1 MRNRCEESLARRS
14 LFLLIGLFMPAPKKR
29 PTRASSRSAAKPT
42 VRRRTTRK
50 PKDADAAEGSALEA
64 RSDDSHVD
72 SIEVISPPAF
82 LDPPPERRGRSRH
95 DDGRSGANVD
105 DDIVF
110 PEDNNAPAPRPPQA
124 QQNDAGPVRY
134 DDRQQG
140 YYPQDAGGY
149 PNQNQEGGPPPE
161 GGGQQEDGQFRRRRR
176 RRRGRGNNGDMNNNM
191 PQGGQRDFGGPPPQ
205 QRGGGQPRGYGQ
217 RGNGQRGYGGGQQ
230 RGGYGQQQQR
240 GYGQQRG
247 FQPRGEFGQRDGGF
261 RSRGD
266 EIAPD
271 EQVIDYDGVL
281 ELHPKGYGFLRD
293 AKKSYCSQESDP
305 FVSSSLIEKCA
316 LREGVRILGK
326 VGTGARGQGPR
337 LKAVENIDGMSVE
350 DYVNVKKFD
359 DLTAITPNS
368 RIRMEIGAK
377 PITMRVMDLL
387 TPIGRGQ
394 RALIVAPPRTGK
406 TMLLQEIAESV
417 SRNHP
422 DMHLIV
428 LLIDERPE
436 EVTEM
441 RRHVRGEVVA
451 SSLDSETEN
460 HVRISQLI
468 MERAK
473 RLAEEGKNVFILM
486 DSITRTARAFNK
498 WTNTGRTATGG
509 LDVRALDIPK
519 KMFGSARQFEE
530 GGSLTIVATALI
542 DTGSRADEAIFQ
554 EFKGTGNME
563 LVLSRD
569 LADRRIWPAIDITKS
584 GTRHEEKLYDP
595 HQFESIIM
603 LRRSLIS
610 LSPVEA
616 MEMLS
621 KTLDRFPSNTEF
633 LEKVKSVL

>member
-1 MRNRCEESLARRS
+1 MPEPKRTRS
-14 LFLLIGLFMPAPKKR
+14 
-29 PTRASSRSAAKPT
+29 TAKPT
-42 VRRRTTRK
+42 IRRRRTTK
-50 PKDADAAEGSALEA
+50 KSEVAEASAEGSFDAA
-64 RSDDSHVD
+64 STDSPVD
-72 SIEVISPPAF
+72 SIIVVAPPAF
-82 LDPPPERRGRSRH
+82 IEPPPERRGRSRR
-95 DDGRSGANVD
+95 DDNAFGANID

-110 PEDNNAPAPRPPQA
+110 PEDSAPPPQRPVTHESVDQVA
-124 QQNDAGPVRY
+124 PSHNEANDDEFADQPNPSDQQSAGNDEAGFPAR
-134 DDRQQG
+134 
-140 YYPQDAGGY
+140 
-149 PNQNQEGGPPPE
+149 
-161 GGGQQEDGQFRRRRR
+161 RRRRR
-176 RRRGRGNNGDMNNNM
+176 RRRGRGGD
-191 PQGGQRDFGGPPPQ
+191 QGDFENSPRPPMGQRDFGGGPQRGGPPQ
-205 QRGGGQPRGYGQ
+205 QRGYGQ
-217 RGNGQRGYGGGQQ
+217 QQ
-230 RGGYGQQQQR
+230 RGGSQPQR

-247 FQPRGEFGQRDGGF
+247 YNQQRGEFGQNNQFQQRNV

-266 EIAPD
+266 EMSAD
-271 EQVIDYDGVL
+271 EQTSIFEGVL

-293 AKKSYCSQESDP
+293 AKKSYGAQESDP
-305 FVSSSLIEKCA
+305 FVSSSLIEKAA
-316 LREGVRILGK
+316 LREGVKI
-326 VGTGARGQGPR
+326 VGQVGSGTRGQGPR
-337 LKAVENIDGMSVE
+337 LKQVDTIDGMSVE
-350 DYVNVKKFD
+350 DYTKIKKFD
-359 DLTAITPNS
+359 DLTPITPNS
-368 RIRMEIGAK
+368 RVRMEIGPK
-377 PITMRVMDLL
+377 PTTMRVMDLL

-422 DMHLIV
+422 EMHLIV
-428 LLIDERPE
+428 LLVDERPE

-451 SSLDSETEN
+451 SSLDSETES

-468 MERAK
+468 IERSK
-473 RLAEEGKNVFILM
+473 RLAEEGKDVFILM
-486 DSITRTARAFNK
+486 DSITRAARAFNK
-498 WTNTGRTATGG
+498 WTNTGRTASGG

-519 KMFGSARQFEE
+519 KMFGAARQFEE
-530 GGSLTIVATALI
+530 GGSLTICATALI

-595 HQFESIIM
+595 RQFESIVM

-616 MEMLS
+616 MEMLTR
-621 KTLDRFPSNTEF
+621 TLDRFPTNNEF

>member
-1 MRNRCEESLARRS
+1 M
-14 LFLLIGLFMPAPKKR
+14 
-29 PTRASSRSAAKPT
+29 
-42 VRRRTTRK
+42 
-50 PKDADAAEGSALEA
+50 
-64 RSDDSHVD
+64 
-72 SIEVISPPAF
+72 
-82 LDPPPERRGRSRH
+82 
-95 DDGRSGANVD
+95 D

-110 PEDNNAPAPRPPQA
+110 PEDNSAPAPRPPQA
-124 QQNDAGPVRY
+124 QPNDAAPVRY

-140 YYPQDAGGY
+140 YYPQEGGY
-149 PNQNQEGGPPPE
+149 PNQNQESGGAPSDREGGPA
-161 GGGQQEDGQFRRRRR
+161 GQQDDNQLRRRRR
-176 RRRGRGNNGDMNNNM
+176 RRRGRGNGEVNNNM
-191 PQGGQRDFGGPPPQ
+191 PQGGQRDYGGPPPRGAPPRGNGQ
-205 QRGGGQPRGYGQ
+205 QRGYGQ
-217 RGNGQRGYGGGQQ
+217 RGGNGPQRGYGGSQQ
-230 RGGYGQQQQR
+230 RGGYSQQPQR

-247 FQPRGEFGQRDGGF
+247 YEPRGEFGQRGEGGF
-261 RSRGD
+261 RSRSD
-266 EIAPD
+266 EISPD
-271 EQVIDYDGVL
+271 EPTVDYDGVL

-337 LKAVENIDGMSVE
+337 LKAVENIDGMTVE
-350 DYVNVKKFD
+350 EYANVKKFD

-368 RIRMEIGAK
+368 RIKMEIGPK

-387 TPIGRGQ
+387 TPVGRGQ

-451 SSLDSETEN
+451 SSLDSETES
-460 HVRISQLI
+460 HVRISQLV

-473 RLAEEGKNVFILM
+473 RLAEEGKNVFILL
-486 DSITRTARAFNK
+486 DSITRPARAFNK

-542 DTGSRADEAIFQ
+542 ETGSRADDAIFQ

-569 LADRRIWPAIDITKS
+569 LADRRIWPSIDITKS

-595 HQFESIIM
+595 HQFESIVM

>member
-1 MRNRCEESLARRS
+1 M
-14 LFLLIGLFMPAPKKR
+14 
-29 PTRASSRSAAKPT
+29 
-42 VRRRTTRK
+42 
-50 PKDADAAEGSALEA
+50 
-64 RSDDSHVD
+64 
-72 SIEVISPPAF
+72 
-82 LDPPPERRGRSRH
+82 
-95 DDGRSGANVD
+95 D

-110 PEDNNAPAPRPPQA
+110 PEDNSAPAPRPPQA
-124 QQNDAGPVRY
+124 QPNDAAPVRY

-140 YYPQDAGGY
+140 YYPQEGGY
-149 PNQNQEGGPPPE
+149 PNQNQEGGGAPADRE
-161 GGGQQEDGQFRRRRR
+161 GGPAGQQDDNQLRRRRR
-176 RRRGRGNNGDMNNNM
+176 RRRGRGNGEVNNNM
-191 PQGGQRDFGGPPPQ
+191 PQGGQRDYGNPPPRANLPPRGNGQ
-205 QRGGGQPRGYGQ
+205 QRGYGQ
-217 RGNGQRGYGGGQQ
+217 RGGNGPQRGYGGGGQQQ
-230 RGGYGQQQQR
+230 RGGYSQQPQR

-247 FQPRGEFGQRDGGF
+247 YEPRGEFGQRGEGGF
-261 RSRGD
+261 RSRSD
-266 EIAPD
+266 EISPD
-271 EQVIDYDGVL
+271 EPTVDYDGVL

-337 LKAVENIDGMSVE
+337 LKAVENIDGMTVE
-350 DYVNVKKFD
+350 EYANVKKFD

-368 RIRMEIGAK
+368 RIKMEIGPK

-387 TPIGRGQ
+387 TPVGRGQ

-451 SSLDSETEN
+451 SSLDSETES
-460 HVRISQLI
+460 HVRISQLV

-473 RLAEEGKNVFILM
+473 RLAEEGKNVFILL

-542 DTGSRADEAIFQ
+542 ETGSRADDAIFQ

-569 LADRRIWPAIDITKS
+569 LADRRIWPSIDITKS

-595 HQFESIIM
+595 LQFESIVM

>member
-1 MRNRCEESLARRS
+1 MLEQDERS
-14 LFLLIGLFMPAPKKR
+14 ENAP
-29 PTRASSRSAAKPT
+29 
-42 VRRRTTRK
+42 
-50 PKDADAAEGSALEA
+50 
-64 RSDDSHVD
+64 VD
-72 SIEVISPPAF
+72 SVIVVSPPAF
-82 LDPPPERRGRSRH
+82 HEPEEEPPVRTRSRNECSE
-95 DDGRSGANVD
+95 GSAD

-110 PEDNNAPAPRPPQA
+110 PEDKPASA
-124 QQNDAGPVRY
+124 N
-134 DDRQQG
+134 
-140 YYPQDAGGY
+140 GGSDE
-149 PNQNQEGGPPPE
+149 PDTAAASFSASEGGDPDQE
-161 GGGQQEDGQFRRRRR
+161 RAGFSDRDDYSGDNDGGGRFRRRRRR
-176 RRRGRGNNGDMNNNM
+176 RRRGRGGQDGESNRG
-191 PQGGQRDFGGPPPQ
+191 QQGQRDFGG
-205 QRGGGQPRGYGQ
+205 GNRGY
-217 RGNGQRGYGGGQQ
+217 N
-230 RGGYGQQQQR
+230 QQR

-247 FQPRGEFGQRDGGF
+247 YNQQRGEFGQRNNGF

-271 EQVIDYDGVL
+271 EQTVDFEGVL

-305 FVSSSLIEKCA
+305 FVSSSLIEKNG
-316 LREGVRILGK
+316 LREGVKIFGK
-326 VGTGARGQGPR
+326 VGMGARGQGPR
-337 LKAVENIDGMSVE
+337 LKLVENIDGLTVE
-350 DYVNVKKFD
+350 EYANIKKFD
-359 DLTAITPNS
+359 DLTPITPNS
-368 RIRMEIGAK
+368 RIRMEIGPK

-451 SSLDSETEN
+451 SSLDSETES

-468 MERAK
+468 VERAK

-486 DSITRTARAFNK
+486 DSITRAARAFNK

-595 HQFESIIM
+595 HQFESIVM

-616 MEMLS
+616 MEMLTR
-621 KTLDRFPSNTEF
+621 TLERFPTNAEF

>member
-1 MRNRCEESLARRS
+1 M
-14 LFLLIGLFMPAPKKR
+14 
-29 PTRASSRSAAKPT
+29 
-42 VRRRTTRK
+42 
-50 PKDADAAEGSALEA
+50 
-64 RSDDSHVD
+64 
-72 SIEVISPPAF
+72 
-82 LDPPPERRGRSRH
+82 
-95 DDGRSGANVD
+95 D

-110 PEDNNAPAPRPPQA
+110 PEDNSAPAPRPPQA
-124 QQNDAGPVRY
+124 QAQPNDLAPVRY

-140 YYPQDAGGY
+140 YYPQEGGY
-149 PNQNQEGGPPPE
+149 PNQNQEGGGAPSDRE
-161 GGGQQEDGQFRRRRR
+161 GGPVGQQDDGQLRRRRR
-176 RRRGRGNNGDMNNNM
+176 RRRGRGNGEANNNM
-191 PQGGQRDFGGPPPQ
+191 PQAGQRDYGNPPPRANLPPRGNGQ
-205 QRGGGQPRGYGQ
+205 QRGGYGQ
-217 RGNGQRGYGGGQQ
+217 RGNGPQRGYGGGQQ
-230 RGGYGQQQQR
+230 QRGGYSQQPQR

-247 FQPRGEFGQRDGGF
+247 YEPRGEFGQRGEGGF
-261 RSRGD
+261 RSRSD
-266 EIAPD
+266 EISPD
-271 EQVIDYDGVL
+271 EPTVDYDGVL

-305 FVSSSLIEKCA
+305 FVSSSLIEKCG

-337 LKAVENIDGMSVE
+337 LKAVENIDGMTVE
-350 DYVNVKKFD
+350 EYANVKKFD

-368 RIRMEIGAK
+368 RIKMEIGSK

-387 TPIGRGQ
+387 TPVGRGQ

-451 SSLDSETEN
+451 SSLDSETES
-460 HVRISQLI
+460 HVRISQLV

-473 RLAEEGKNVFILM
+473 RLAEEGKNVFILL

-542 DTGSRADEAIFQ
+542 ETGSRADDAIFQ

-595 HQFESIIM
+595 HQYESIIM

-621 KTLDRFPSNTEF
+621 KTLDRFASNTEF